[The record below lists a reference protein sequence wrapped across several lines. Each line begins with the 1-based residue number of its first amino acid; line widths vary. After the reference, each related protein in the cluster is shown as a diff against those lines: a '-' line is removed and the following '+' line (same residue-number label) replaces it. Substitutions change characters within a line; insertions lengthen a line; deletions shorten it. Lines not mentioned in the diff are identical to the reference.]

1 MSDAEVSLVDAIS
14 RRDVSQVR
22 SLILAAEFFV
32 ISVADDESD
41 EELAAMTAEIGD
53 FEVLVAFTS
62 EKSAGHFV
70 HQRSELFGEEESVDG
85 VMING
90 ALLLE
95 YLPKGLGLLLDP
107 ESDGA
112 TMIDPSLADEVAK
125 G

>member
-14 RRDVSQVR
+14 RRDMSQVR